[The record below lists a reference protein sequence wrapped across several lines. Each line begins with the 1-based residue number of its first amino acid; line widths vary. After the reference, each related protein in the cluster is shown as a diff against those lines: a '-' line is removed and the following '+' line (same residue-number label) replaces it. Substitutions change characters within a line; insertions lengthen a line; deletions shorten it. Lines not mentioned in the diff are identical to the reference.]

1 MLSRERLVELYRELR
16 DEPVLSV
23 YLDGDQHDPAERD
36 VWRRRLDQQLAA
48 VRAHVEE
55 EDDEASPTDL
65 DRVTEAASRI
75 QEKLDGFDAFLP
87 GKGWVA
93 FATPDQLWY
102 SESVQVPMPDLVRW
116 EKGIRVAPYVRAL
129 KQQRAVIL
137 VLVDSR
143 RARVFRY
150 LDGEVSEPEDLRAD
164 TFMGDLS
171 DIGQPKRA
179 TNRSGIR
186 GKTSTDAA
194 QTFLAVGEERMLKQ
208 LMDVVADKVG
218 DHGFLVVGGTPEA
231 VSAAV
236 NKLPAGI
243 RDRTL
248 ERRSLHVDVKE
259 SEARDAAE
267 EAASELTKS
276 LQHAHL
282 DDLLDR
288 ARSGGLG
295 CLGMDETIR
304 ALMERRVGLL
314 LLSRNLIRDAPDVAD
329 HCVGAAFEQNA
340 DVEELS
346 DLAADKLDAEGEGIG
361 AVLRFRVRKPDDAAG
376 EDAA

>member
-36 VWRRRLDQQLAA
+36 VWRRHLDQQLAD
-48 VRAHVEE
+48 VRTRIE
-55 EDDEASPTDL
+55 EDPEASAGDL
-65 DRVTEAASRI
+65 DRLAEATTRI
-75 QEKLDGFDAFLP
+75 REKLNGFDAFLP
-87 GKGWVA
+87 GKGWVG

-102 SESVQVPMPDLVRW
+102 SESMQVPMPDLVRW

-129 KQQRAVIL
+129 KQQRSVIL

-150 LDGEVSEPEDLRAD
+150 LDGEVTEPADLRAD

-179 TNRSGIR
+179 TNRSGVR

-194 QTFLAVGEERMLKQ
+194 QTFLAVGEERMLKE
-208 LMDVVADKVG
+208 LMDVVAEKVG
-218 DHGFLVVGGTPEA
+218 DHGFLVLGGTSAA
-231 VSAAV
+231 VSAAMR
-236 NKLPAGI
+236 KLPNGI

-248 ERRSLHVDVKE
+248 ERPSLHVEMKE
-259 SEARDAAE
+259 DEVRGAAE
-267 EAASELTKS
+267 EAASELTQQ

-295 CLGMDETIR
+295 CLGMEETIR
-304 ALMERRVGLL
+304 ALVERRVGLL

-329 HCVGAAFEQNA
+329 RAVGTAFEQNA
-340 DVEELS
+340 EVEELS
-346 DLAADKLDAEGEGIG
+346 ALAAEKLDAEAEGIG
-361 AVLRFRVRKPDDAAG
+361 AVLRFRVREREDVSG